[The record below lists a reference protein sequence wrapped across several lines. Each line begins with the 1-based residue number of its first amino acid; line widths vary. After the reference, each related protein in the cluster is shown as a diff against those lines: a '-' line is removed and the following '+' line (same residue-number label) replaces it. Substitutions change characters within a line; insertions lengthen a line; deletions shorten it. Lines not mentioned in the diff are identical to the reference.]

1 MAQTIKQDNDRFC
14 YTFPP
19 LNIAWGG
26 GGGGGGSNNAH
37 TDIMF
42 QSSSI
47 STWWV
52 SGSITLSEGSGAL
65 SFVGH
70 ACLQFRICG

>member
-1 MAQTIKQDNDRFC
+1 MAPEKWHKQLSKIMTDSLH
-14 YTFPP
+14 P

-26 GGGGGGSNNAH
+26 LIMH
-37 TDIMF
+37 TTDIMF

-52 SGSITLSEGSGAL
+52 SGSITPSEGSGAL

-70 ACLQFRICG
+70 ACLQFRIRG